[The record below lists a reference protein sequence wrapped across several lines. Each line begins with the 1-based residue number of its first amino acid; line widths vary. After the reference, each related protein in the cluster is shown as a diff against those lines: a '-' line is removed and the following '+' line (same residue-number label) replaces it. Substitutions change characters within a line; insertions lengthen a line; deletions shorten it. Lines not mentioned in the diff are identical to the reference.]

1 MSVQVRAAAIGG
13 AVLALALGAF
23 FLLGSRESALPGIG
37 GVLAPAKCPL
47 TGEEPSDE
55 ALLDRPAV
63 AVKIENAAVAYPLS
77 GLEKADI
84 VYEEAVEGGITR
96 FMAIYHCRNASK
108 AGPVRSARLIDPA
121 IMTPTTRLLAFSG
134 ANQPVVNALREA
146 DIVMIQESDA
156 GEAMSRVPRAGI
168 TAEHTLYANSAK
180 LRKLG
185 AKKFDR
191 APPGDSY
198 DFGDLGDATRR
209 AGSVTINFSG
219 ATEIGYEYSR
229 GRWLRSQNGNAFK
242 TESGDQIAVD
252 NVLIEEHRVVFSKSI
267 VDAAGNPSIEIADP
281 TGSGRAMLFRDGRAI
296 KGRWIRDSIE
306 DAVRFETTSGDAMTL
321 KPGTTWV
328 ELVPSA
334 KGDVKGSFSYE
345 R

>member
-1 MSVQVRAAAIGG
+1 MSAQLRAVAIGG
-13 AVLALALGAF
+13 GVLALALGAF
-23 FLLGSRESALPGIG
+23 FVLGSRDAALPGIG
-37 GVLAPAKCPL
+37 RVLEPPKCPL
-47 TGEEPSDE
+47 TGQEPADE

-134 ANQPVVNALREA
+134 ANQPVIDALREA

-156 GEAMSRVPRAGI
+156 GDAMRRVPREGI
-168 TAEHTLYANSAK
+168 TAEHTLYAHSAK
-180 LRKLG
+180 LRRLG
-185 AKKFDR
+185 AKEFDQP
-191 APPGDSY
+191 PPGDSF
-198 DFGDLGDATRR
+198 DFGELGDGGRR
-209 AGSVTINFSG
+209 ARDVTINFSG
-219 ATEIGYEYSR
+219 ATEIGYTYAD
-229 GRWLRSQNGNAFK
+229 GKWMRSQNGNPFE
-242 TESGDQIAVD
+242 TESGEQIAVD
-252 NVLIEEHRVVFSKSI
+252 NVLLEEHRVVFSRSI

-281 TGSGRAMLFRDGRAI
+281 TGSGRAVLFRDGRAI
-296 KGRWIRDSIE
+296 RGRWIRDSIE
-306 DAVRFETTSGDAMTL
+306 DAVRFETSSGDPMML

-328 ELVPSA
+328 ELVPSD
-334 KGDVKGSFSYE
+334 KGDVKGSFTYE